1 MSTQSTGAS
10 HMIRKFRSPVAA
22 LGLSLLLGVALALP
36 PGAAVMA
43 QEGEAAEGEQ
53 ETRRGAALSER
64 VYRKL
69 AEAQA
74 AAEADNWAGALQ
86 ALDEVKAMQR
96 LSPYE
101 MAQLYSFYGYVYYG
115 QERFNDSITAY
126 ETVLRQPELDQGLRE
141 STTYTLA
148 QLYFTTEQWRK
159 AADLVSDFLK
169 TAQNPAPDPFILL
182 GSAYYQMES
191 YRELIPPIERAIQIA
206 RERGIE
212 DREQWWLLLRVG
224 YYETQNMPKVL
235 EVLETL
241 VRRWPKKEYWVQ
253 LSAIYGELD
262 QSRRQLAAYEA
273 AYDQGLLTSG
283 LELVQLSQL
292 FLAANVPYKAARVLE
307 KGMEANL
314 VEKNEANYRLL
325 SQAWAI
331 ARDDAKAIEPLRQ
344 AAGMSREGELD
355 VRLAQSY
362 LNLGRH
368 QDCIQA
374 ARTGLQKGRVG
385 RADLAQIILG
395 TCLFETRQY
404 EEAKVAFNRA
414 AEDRRSATAARQWIQ
429 YVDNE
434 LQRQRQL
441 QESLRQVPREG

>member
-1 MSTQSTGAS
+1 
-10 HMIRKFRSPVAA
+10 MIRKSSSATAVLGIVVLIGAGFTASP
-22 LGLSLLLGVALALP
+22 GTALAQD
-36 PGAAVMA
+36 AS
-43 QEGEAAEGEQ
+43 AEGEQQ

-69 AEAQA
+69 AEAQE
-74 AAEADNWAGALQ
+74 AAEADNWAGALR
-86 ALDEVKAMQR
+86 ALDEVKAMER

-101 MAQLYSFYGYVYYG
+101 TAQLYSFYGYVYYG
-115 QERFNDSITAY
+115 QERFNDSIGAY

-148 QLYFTTEQWRK
+148 QLYFATEQWRK
-159 AADLVSDFLK
+159 AADLVSEFLK
-169 TAQNPAPDPFILL
+169 TAQNPAPDPYILL
-182 GSAYYQMES
+182 GSAYYQMED
-191 YRELIPPIERAIQIA
+191 YRQLIPAIERAIEIA
-206 RERGIE
+206 KQRGIE

-224 YYETQNMPKVL
+224 YYETQNMRKVL

-241 VRRWPKKEYWVQ
+241 VTRWPKKEYWVQ

-292 FLAANVPYKAARVLE
+292 FLASNVPFKAARVLE

-314 VEKNEANYRLL
+314 VEKTEANYRLL
-325 SQAWAI
+325 SQAWAV
-331 ARDDAKAIEPLRQ
+331 AREDAKSIEPLRT
-344 AAGMSREGELD
+344 AAGMSRDGELD
-355 VRLAQSY
+355 VRLAQAY

-368 QDCIQA
+368 QECIQA
-374 ARTGLQKGRVG
+374 ARAGLQKGRVG
-385 RADLAQIILG
+385 RADLAQIVLG

-404 EEAKVAFNRA
+404 EEAKSAFNRA
-414 AEDRRSATAARQWIQ
+414 AEDGRSAGAARQWIQ
-429 YVDNE
+429 YVDSE
-434 LQRQRQL
+434 LQRQQQL
-441 QESLRQVPREG
+441 QESLRQVPRDS